1 MYTVVVNKLKPKNK
15 WNIIDFNLVKTI
27 NVQNGQL

>member
-1 MYTVVVNKLKPKNK
+1 MYTVIVNKLKTKNK